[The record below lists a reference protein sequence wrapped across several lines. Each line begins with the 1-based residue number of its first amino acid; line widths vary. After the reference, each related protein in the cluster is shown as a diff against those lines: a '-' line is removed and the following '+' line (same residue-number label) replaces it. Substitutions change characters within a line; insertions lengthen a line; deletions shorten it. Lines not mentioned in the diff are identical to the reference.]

1 MDEFLGAKISSG
13 YYAKWFSKGYGSTR
27 YDIMHNSEAATVT
40 RLALTEQ
47 MNFKVTDDPAK
58 ADIIVGNVALNTNP
72 RTEAAVLAAVK
83 AGTPYLAMGWGPM
96 NYIKENLLAGVGFEP
111 NRPDGD
117 MLHRI
122 TYPADSLLTAN
133 HVADGD
139 DIIYAVDGVYF
150 DGDILKS
157 PNTSVLIRCAEGK
170 TDQYMIAGCAPNAAE
185 MSGKVEAITYND
197 GKLDL
202 TLFGN
207 SLTNRAFQRDDYTYA
222 SNTIYSKVLSD
233 TPMGK

>member
-1 MDEFLGAKISSG
+1 
-13 YYAKWFSKGYGSTR
+13 
-27 YDIMHNSEAATVT
+27 MHNSETANVN

-47 MNFKVTDDPAK
+47 MNFKVTNDPAK
-58 ADIIVGNVALNTNP
+58 ADIIVGNVAPTANP

-83 AGTPYLAMGWGPM
+83 AGTPYLAIGWGPM
-96 NYIKENLLAGVGFEP
+96 NYIKENLLSDAGFEP

-122 TYPADSLLTAN
+122 TYPTDSLLTAN

-139 DIIYAVDGVYF
+139 DIIYAVDGVYI
-150 DGDILKS
+150 DGKILEN
-157 PNTSVLIRCAEGK
+157 PNTSILIRCVEGD
-170 TDQYMIAGCAPNAAE
+170 TSDYMIAGCAPNAE
-185 MSGKVEAITYND
+185 QMSGKVEAITYND
-197 GKLDL
+197 GNLDL

-233 TPMGK
+233 EPMGNWRR